1 MEYWKNI
8 TIALPG
14 HDLNEIADQLI
25 ELNVLSVS
33 IQDLRNNEESDWF
46 HYYDKSIKMSG
57 DTHSISILYDG
68 KILSKDMAQNIKNI
82 LKIDKIHIIK
92 EEIIQDQNWLLQ
104 SQAQFPVIKISNNL
118 HIIPPWEKI
127 KNKSI
132 TNVIINPGTG
142 FGTGSHPTTKLCL
155 DWIREN
161 NIEDKS
167 LIDYGTGS
175 GILAIVSKLYGAD
188 YVVGA
193 EIDKKAID
201 NAMQNFKTNDIQ
213 IPLIDLKKTNI
224 HEKFDILI
232 ANILSNTLMQLS
244 TIFKTLAKEK
254 IILSGILDKQVPNVI
269 NAYSDW
275 IILKQTKNLEGWNL
289 LEGKIIA

>member
-8 TIALPG
+8 TIALPR
-14 HDLNEIADQLI
+14 HDLKEIADQLI
-25 ELNVLSVS
+25 ELNILSVS
-33 IQDLRNNEESDWF
+33 IQNLRDNKESDWF
-46 HYYDKSIKMSG
+46 HYYDRSIKISG
-57 DTHSISILYDG
+57 ETHIISILYDG
-68 KILSKDMAQNIKNI
+68 KILSKDMIQDIKNH
-82 LKIDKIHIIK
+82 LKVDKIHIINEK
-92 EEIIQDQNWLLQ
+92 IIQDQNWLLQ
-104 SQAQFPVIKISNNL
+104 SQTQFPGIKISKNL
-118 HIIPPWEKI
+118 QIIPPWKKI

-132 TNVIINPGTG
+132 TNVIINPGAG

-161 NIEDKS
+161 NIESKS

-175 GILAIVSKLYGAD
+175 GILAIVSKLYKAN

-201 NAMQNFKTNDIQ
+201 NATQNCKANDIQ
-213 IPLIDLKKTNI
+213 IPLIDLNKTNI
-224 HEKFDILI
+224 YEKFDILI
-232 ANILSNTLMQLS
+232 ANILSNTLIQLS
-244 TIFKTLAKEK
+244 TTFKALAKEK
-254 IILSGILDKQVPNVI
+254 IILSGILDKQVQNVI

-289 LEGKIIA
+289 LEGEL